1 MLDVVADLRFDLGV
15 GNWSMPVGYPMD
27 DDDVDD
33 DDDVRLVRGP
43 KQEKHFGLVFGNTD
57 TTRWIVL

>member
-1 MLDVVADLRFDLGV
+1 MLAVVADLGFDLGV

-27 DDDVDD
+27 DDD
-33 DDDVRLVRGP
+33 DVRLVRGP
-43 KQEKHFGLVFGNTD
+43 KQETHFGLGFGNTD